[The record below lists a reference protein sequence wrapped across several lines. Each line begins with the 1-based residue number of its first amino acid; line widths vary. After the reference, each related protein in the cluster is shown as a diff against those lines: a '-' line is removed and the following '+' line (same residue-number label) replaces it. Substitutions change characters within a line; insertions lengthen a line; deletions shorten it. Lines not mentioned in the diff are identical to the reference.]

1 MRPYGSFC
9 LVTLIEMQEAAMG
22 FLSRLFGKDSDTKG
36 AKRKTGNAQ
45 KDAGAGP
52 ALAAHSK
59 DAKATGKT
67 GQNAKAA
74 NTRAPAKPAQKK
86 APAKA

>member
-1 MRPYGSFC
+1 
-9 LVTLIEMQEAAMG
+9 MG

-36 AKRKTGNAQ
+36 AKRKTGNTQ
-45 KDAGAGP
+45 KDVGAGP

-59 DAKATGKT
+59 DAKATGKA
-67 GQNAKAA
+67 GQNTKAA
-74 NTRAPAKPAQKK
+74 TTKAPAKTGQKK